1 MHINLTLKKIVLTSG
16 LILLGVFSFGQT
28 ITKEFVNVPL
38 VNVLKEVEKQTGM
51 SVIYET
57 SEVNETY
64 LVTARFDNASV
75 EEVLQTVLEG
85 SLYYSIEGKIIV
97 LHKQPSDKDKP
108 VSLVQQQ
115 HEHRVTGTV
124 VDESGLPIIGASIVA
139 QGSQTMAI
147 SDMDGNFSIRIPADG
162 VLIASYIG
170 FITRIV
176 SVNNQTGIRIV
187 MSEDR
192 LVLEEVVVVGYGT
205 QKKKLLTGAN
215 LNIKEEDITKRSTQ
229 NALDALIGQSPGVQI
244 IASSGQPGEDFRVSV
259 RGLGTVGDATPLYV
273 VDGVQVR
280 SISHINPS
288 EIESIDV
295 LKDAA
300 SAAIYGARA
309 ANGVLLVTT
318 KKGKTGK
325 TVVGYEGFMGFQSLV
340 RMPEMLNAQDYM
352 MIMDEASINSGG
364 TAYGWLSEF
373 KIDPVKIGQGTD
385 WLNQIVV
392 KNAKTQNHVVSVS
405 GGSQLSV
412 FALSLSYSGQ
422 EGVIGGKDYSNNER
436 FNFRINSDHKIFR
449 DIVKIGENISL
460 SYINRNGVLIG
471 NQFYNVIND
480 ALRAT
485 PVLTPYNEEGT
496 NYASATLWYVDEV
509 NPLASLV
516 MRNQNKT
523 QTARLSGDIYL
534 EVQPIKNLKLR
545 SVFALDYNNSNN
557 RSYTPQYYYGSGF
570 YNDTD
575 YVIQQNA
582 LRTSWSWEN
591 TLNYNFN
598 LKNHNFDILLGIQ
611 ARQETGQYLSAQKY
625 DLIFNDFDHAWI
637 RNATNSNANMV
648 IVDGYPYNLEN
659 LVSYFGRISYNYKE
673 KYMFTATVRADGSS
687 KFGPANRFGVFPS
700 VSAGWVISSEG
711 FMESLK
717 DVISFLKLRASWGQ
731 NGNNRIADYTY
742 LSTIAT
748 TSYAFGDKDNQT
760 STTTGVYENSM
771 PNVNVK
777 WETSEQLDLGLDM
790 QLLNGK
796 IQAAFDYYNKTT
808 RDWLLQA
815 DVLDVFGAQQN
826 PYINGGSV
834 RNKGVEFGVSYF
846 GQVGNELRFSIGANG
861 AFNKNE
867 VISVPNVEG
876 IIHGSQD
883 ILFKGMQEMNRA
895 QEGYPIGY
903 FWGLNMLGIFQNQS
917 QIDNHKNSEGKVI
930 QPYAKPGDIIYD
942 DTNEDGK
949 ITQADNI
956 FLGQPYPTTTV
967 GLNLSLN
974 YKGFDFYLVGN
985 GSFGM
990 QIAKCYRPVDRKQY
1004 NYTTDILGRWTGEGT
1019 SNTIP
1024 RVTNGDEDN
1033 GNRLYMSQLYIEDA
1047 DFFRISNVT
1056 LGYNFARL
1064 FKQKTVI
1071 SQLRAYV
1078 SVQNALVI
1086 TRYSGMD
1093 PEVGYSGGSTW
1104 GSGIDLGFYPR
1115 ARTVLFGLSIKL

>member
-1 MHINLTLKKIVLTSG
+1 MHINLNLKRLILTSVF
-16 LILLGVFSFGQT
+16 ILLGVFSFGQSFT
-28 ITKEFVNVPL
+28 REFVNVPL
-38 VNVLKEVEKQTGM
+38 VNVLKEIEKQTGM
-51 SVIYET
+51 SVMYET
-57 SEVNETY
+57 SEVNESH
-64 LVTARFDNASV
+64 LVTANFENASV
-75 EEVLQTVLEG
+75 QEVLETVLDG
-85 SLYYSIEGKIIV
+85 DLYYTIEGKIIV
-97 LHKQPSDKDKP
+97 LHKEPLSNSKIKLSQQNDHH
-108 VSLVQQQ
+108 VSGNVA
-115 HEHRVTGTV
+115 
-124 VDESGLPIIGASIVA
+124 DETGLPIIGATVVLYGTQNTA
-139 QGSQTMAI
+139 VT
-147 SDMDGNFSIRIPADG
+147 DMNGNFGIDAPRDG
-162 VLIASYIG
+162 VLVVTYIG
-170 FITRIV
+170 YVSQSVPVDSRSNISIV
-176 SVNNQTGIRIV
+176 LQ
-187 MSEDR
+187 EDR
-192 LVLEEVVVVGYGT
+192 LMLDEVVVVGYGT
-205 QKKKLLTGAN
+205 QKKKLITGAN
-215 LNIKEEDITKRSTQ
+215 LNIKEEDISKRSAQ

-273 VDGVQVR
+273 VDGVQVS

-318 KKGKTGK
+318 KKGRVGK
-325 TVVGYEGFMGFQSLV
+325 TVVGYDGYVGFQNLV

-352 MIMDEASINSGG
+352 MIMDEANINSGG
-364 TAYGWLSEF
+364 SSYGWLSEF
-373 KIDPVKIGQGTD
+373 GIDPVKIGQGTD
-385 WLNQIVV
+385 WLSQIVV
-392 KNAKTQNHVVSVS
+392 PNAKTQNHVVSVS
-405 GGSQLSV
+405 GGSDLSV
-412 FALSLSYSGQ
+412 FALSMSYSGQ
-422 EGVIGGKDYSNNER
+422 EGVIGGKEYSNNER
-436 FNFRINSDHKIFR
+436 FNFRINSDHKIFK
-449 DIVKIGENISL
+449 DIVKIGENLSIS
-460 SYINRNGVLIG
+460 YMDRKGVLIG
-471 NQFYNVIND
+471 NQFNNIIND

-485 PVLTPYNEEGT
+485 PVLMPYTEDGT
-496 NYASATLWYVDEV
+496 DYASATLWYADEV
-509 NPLASLV
+509 NPKASLA

-523 QTARLSGDIYL
+523 QIARLSGDIYL

-545 SVFALDYNNSNN
+545 SVFALDYNNSNY

-575 YVIQQNA
+575 YVIQRNA
-582 LRTSWSWEN
+582 LRTSLSWEN
-591 TLNYNFN
+591 TLNYNFE
-598 LKNHNFDILLGIQ
+598 LKDHVFDILLGMQ
-611 ARQETGQYLSAQKY
+611 ARRETGQYLSAQKY
-625 DLIFNDFDHAWI
+625 DLVFNDFDHAWI
-637 RNATNSNANMV
+637 RNATNTNANMV
-648 IVDGYPYNLEN
+648 IVDGYPYDFDN

-673 KYMFTATVRADGSS
+673 KYMLTATVRADGSS
-687 KFGPANRFGVFPS
+687 KFGPSNRFGIFPS

-711 FMESLK
+711 FMENLK
-717 DVISFLKLRASWGQ
+717 DVISFLKFRASWGQ

-748 TSYAFGDKDNQT
+748 TAYAFGYEDNQT

-777 WETSEQLDLGLDM
+777 WETSEQLDLGLDI
-790 QLLNGK
+790 QFLHGK
-796 IQAAFDYYNKTT
+796 IQAVFDYYNKTT
-808 RDWLLQA
+808 HDWLLQA
-815 DVLDVFGAQQN
+815 DVLDVFGAQSN

-834 RNKGVEFGVSYF
+834 RNEGVEFGASYF
-846 GQVGNELRFSIGANG
+846 GQIGNELKFSIGANG

-867 VISVPNVEG
+867 VLSIPNEEG

-903 FWGLNMLGIFQNQS
+903 FWGLNMIGIFQNQD
-917 QIDNHKNSEGKVI
+917 QINNHKNSEGKVI
-930 QPYAKPGDIIYD
+930 QPYAKPGDIIYN
-942 DTNEDGK
+942 DTNDDGE

-956 FLGQPYPTTTV
+956 YLGQPYPTTTL

-1033 GNRLYMSQLYIEDA
+1033 GNRLYMSQIYIENA
-1047 DFFRISNVT
+1047 DFFRINNVT

-1064 FKQKTVI
+1064 FRQKNVI
-1071 SQLRAYV
+1071 NQLRAYV
-1078 SVQNALVI
+1078 TVQNALVI

-1115 ARTVLFGLSIKL
+1115 SRTVLFGLSIKL